1 MILAVIE
8 KIVVCCKAFR
18 RNKMKT
24 SDSTGIFRPF
34 EKLKDLLEKK
44 SLKNGHV
51 DGDKPSRLSG
61 KIRVKKTGGFKSDCT
76 MDDESASMNEREL
89 FLEAMADVEPIN
101 RKNRLE
107 PNCVPCVPFD
117 NRNDSKDEALQQLS
131 NLVDSGEGFVVADTP
146 EYIEGTGYNIH
157 PEISKRLHRGD
168 FSIQSHIDLH
178 GLGVEDAR
186 NAFEIF
192 FKDSIT
198 TGKRAVLIV
207 HGRGLSS
214 PERPVLKTK
223 VIEWLTRGPWRKWV
237 IAFSSARSC
246 DGGAGATY
254 VLLRQRPLTKRFRKS
269 VKKN

>member
-1 MILAVIE
+1 
-8 KIVVCCKAFR
+8 
-18 RNKMKT
+18 MKT

-44 SLKNGHV
+44 SLKTGHFN
-51 DGDKPSRLSG
+51 GDKPPGTSG
-61 KIRVKKTGGFKSDCT
+61 KNRVKKTGGIESDCT
-76 MDDESASMNEREL
+76 MDDAPASINERDL

-107 PNCVPCVPFD
+107 SNYVPGISIES
-117 NRNDSKDEALQQLS
+117 RNDSKDETLQQLN
-131 NLVDSGEGFVVADTP
+131 NLVNSGEGFVVADTP

-168 FSIQSHIDLH
+168 FSIQSYIDLH

-186 NAFEIF
+186 NAFENF

-198 TGKRAVLIV
+198 TGKRAVLVV

-214 PERPVLKTK
+214 PKRPVLKTK

-237 IAFSSARSC
+237 IAFSSARSF

-254 VLLRQRPLTKRFRKS
+254 VLLRQRPLTKRFRKCTERDLI
-269 VKKN
+269 